1 MGRYSQNR
9 RSNFTNFTYYNQ
21 RMQNIT
27 PLPENLDSST
37 SANAQNN
44 DDNNCGLWWDK
55 LENLSNSNKI
65 KAYSP
70 RWNRSCTNSPIQ
82 FTFSFTTGSVVN
94 LQYPHAFTVNGRAY
108 HQIHS
113 ANTEGY
119 PINWFV
125 YDADARNNIVSQ
137 RGLDQDI
144 VNRIK
149 QELEAIN
156 PFIQGL
162 YQLRDVNYPQAR
174 LIIKQPTANTEI
186 AACTIVHSTAIMQE

>member
-1 MGRYSQNR
+1 
-9 RSNFTNFTYYNQ
+9 
-21 RMQNIT
+21 MQNIK
-27 PLPENLDSST
+27 NLELST

-65 KAYSP
+65 EAYSP
-70 RWNRSCTNSPIQ
+70 RWNRSCTKCGTQLLPLEQKNFGCNAILER
-82 FTFSFTTGSVVN
+82 GIVN
-94 LQYPHAFTVNGRAY
+94 LQHPHAFTVNGCAY

-113 ANTEGY
+113 ANTE
-119 PINWFV
+119 
-125 YDADARNNIVSQ
+125 
-137 RGLDQDI
+137 

-162 YQLRDVNYPQAR
+162 YQLRNVNYPQAR
-174 LIIKQPTANTEI
+174 LIIKQPTANAEI
-186 AACTIVHSTAIMQE
+186 AAYTIVHSTAIMQE